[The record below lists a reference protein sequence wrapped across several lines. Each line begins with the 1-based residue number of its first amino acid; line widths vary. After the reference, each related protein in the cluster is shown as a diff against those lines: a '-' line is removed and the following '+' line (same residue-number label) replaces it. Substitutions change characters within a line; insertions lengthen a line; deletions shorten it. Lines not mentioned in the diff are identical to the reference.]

1 MARADAPVSSR
12 TSASRSLWTFRAS
25 PTTKADL
32 DFLSASLHLS
42 ASDVVRQLIATRAAQ
57 LRAAS
62 TAPQVHTQR
71 DCPPACTTC
80 GVTILPGAVPHE
92 CLRCSLC
99 GGIIHARRLHDC
111 AAVRGSPW

>member
-42 ASDVVRQLIATRAAQ
+42 ASCTCPRPTSC
-57 LRAAS
+57 AS
-62 TAPQVHTQR
+62 
-71 DCPPACTTC
+71 
-80 GVTILPGAVPHE
+80 
-92 CLRCSLC
+92 
-99 GGIIHARRLHDC
+99 
-111 AAVRGSPW
+111 